1 MIDMPTIF
9 KDTDVKNNLLTKK
22 KVGII
27 GYGNQGRA
35 QALNLRDSKINIK
48 IGLRKNS
55 KSTDLVSKDGLDFLE
70 IPNLVQWADVIS
82 VLIPDEIMSDVYKKY
97 IEPFLMKNKLLL
109 FSHGFNIHYKHITTP
124 QCVDVI
130 LVAPSGPGKMVR
142 EKYKMGKGIPNLL
155 AIHNDHSSE
164 AFDIMLSYSYNI
176 GGTRVGAIK
185 SSFREECETDLFGE
199 QVVLCGGIPKLIK
212 MAFNTLVESGYQP
225 VVAWF
230 VCFYEVKLIVDL
242 FFEKG
247 FDYLNESISDTA
259 EFGGYKA
266 GDIIINDELSNRMKN
281 ILENIQSGNFNKE
294 WSNEFSTGYKGLMKM
309 RLADRN
315 SLIEKTTQILLK
327 NLVD

>member
-1 MIDMPTIF
+1 MIEIPTIF
-9 KDTDVKNNLLTKK
+9 KDVDVKKNLLIKK

-35 QALNLRDSKINIK
+35 QALNLRDSKITIK

-55 KSTDLVSKDGLDFLE
+55 KSADLVVKDGLDFLE
-70 IPNLVQWADVIS
+70 IPNLVKWADVIAI
-82 VLIPDEIMSDVYKKY
+82 LIPDEIMSNVYEDHIK
-97 IEPFLMKNKLLL
+97 PHLNKNQLLL
-109 FSHGFNIHYKHITTP
+109 FSHGFNIHYKHILTP
-124 QCVDVI
+124 EYVDVV

-142 EKYKMGKGIPNLL
+142 EKYEIGKGIPNLL
-155 AIHNDHSSE
+155 AIHNDYSSQ

-176 GGTRVGAIK
+176 GGTKIGAIK
-185 SSFREECETDLFGE
+185 SSFKEECETDLFGE

-212 MAFNTLVESGYQP
+212 MAFNTLVKSGYQP

-247 FDYLNESISDTA
+247 FDYMNESISDTA
-259 EFGGYKA
+259 EFGGYKV
-266 GDIIINDELSNRMKN
+266 GDIIFDKELNDRMKN
-281 ILENIQSGNFNKE
+281 ILQDIQSGNFNKE
-294 WSNEFSTGYKGLMKM
+294 WSKESKMGYKELMKM

-315 SLIEKTTQILLK
+315 SLIEKTTQFIIKKL
-327 NLVD
+327 N